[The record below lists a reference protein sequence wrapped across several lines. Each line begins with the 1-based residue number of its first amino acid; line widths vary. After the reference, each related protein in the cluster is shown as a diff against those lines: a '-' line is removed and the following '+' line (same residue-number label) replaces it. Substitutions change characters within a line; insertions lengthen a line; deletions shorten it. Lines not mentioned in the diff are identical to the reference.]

1 MDAPT
6 KILVTG
12 ATGAGK
18 TTLVQSLS
26 DIPVVATD
34 ERTSDLSDKPSTTVA
49 LDYGQLTVDGRDI
62 HLFGTPGQER
72 FAYMWETLSTGADGM
87 ILLVNA
93 LQEENAAKTTVLL
106 DRIHEAVPDL
116 PFVVGL
122 THMDR
127 HEGPDAAAAPPGIRD
142 AACDVVPT
150 DPRDV
155 DSSRHLLSSLVAD
168 IDGSTP

>member
-1 MDAPT
+1 MDGPT

-18 TTLVQSLS
+18 TTLVKSLS

-34 ERTSDLSDKPSTTVA
+34 ERTSDLSEKPSTTVA
-49 LDYGQLTVDGRDI
+49 LDYGQVTLEGREI

-72 FAYMWETLSTGADGM
+72 FAYMWETLSDGADGM

-93 LQEENAAKTTVLL
+93 LRGGDVEKTTVLL
-106 DRIHEAVPDL
+106 NRIHEAVPDL
-116 PFVVGL
+116 PFIVGL

-127 HEGPDAAAAPPGIRD
+127 CEGPDAAAPPGIRD

-150 DPRDV
+150 DARDAE
-155 DSSRHLLSSLVAD
+155 SSRHVLSSLVAD
-168 IDGSTP
+168 IAGSTP